1 MSLHPGEIK
10 AKDNFSIYPRQRG
23 FLNPGRLVKSADP
36 GVFRSG
42 KDRIHD
48 RQRILDNSDMTDV
61 STALLDA
68 KLEAAEARTE
78 ARVARLETLV
88 ENSIKSMDEFK
99 TELKT
104 EIKKEFTTE
113 LKETRKYLS
122 NLKLQAALFSVA
134 MAATV
139 IFGVAAFNSTLLAN
153 MMNTYEMGKDA
164 RETIKLEVASQNK
177 EMTAKYSEMSGKYTE
192 MSGKYSEM
200 SGKLDDLTKAV
211 NQLIS
216 AYTNTTIAPQRA
228 PILNK

>member
-1 MSLHPGEIK
+1 
-10 AKDNFSIYPRQRG
+10 
-23 FLNPGRLVKSADP
+23 
-36 GVFRSG
+36 
-42 KDRIHD
+42 
-48 RQRILDNSDMTDV
+48 MTDV

-78 ARVARLETLV
+78 ARVSRLETLV

-164 RETIKLEVASQNK
+164 RDTIKLEVASQNK
-177 EMTAKYSEMSGKYTE
+177 EMKAKYT
-192 MSGKYSEM
+192 EM

-216 AYTNTTIAPQRA
+216 AYSNTTIAPQRT
-228 PILNK
+228 PFFNK